1 MDALL
6 FWIMLEEGMDA
17 LLFWISWMLC
27 YFGSHRRIYMRHFV
41 NKCSSGYANQICEMC
56 QPNFMVV

>member
-27 YFGSHRRIYMRHFV
+27 YFGSHRRIYETFCKQM
-41 NKCSSGYANQICEMC
+41 
-56 QPNFMVV
+56 